1 MDISASIC
9 LALDSLKENP
19 QSVDIRFLFVKN
31 KQIVLTSLLTI
42 NSILSISL
50 PKTRKSIPI
59 NLSEEFIPQ
68 YCDINN
74 YKTLFTLKESLND
87 KNILV
92 GRNITNPFE
101 HIGKSIFINRL
112 AVKLANI
119 DTVCNVTGKIF
130 TFDNKISSDNFT
142 FCDVADGPGGFAEYI
157 QYRFLNNKGYGIT
170 LKNKITDWNNIF
182 LNMKQFTTF
191 YGPDNTGNLYT
202 NWKYFI
208 DFVLKDK
215 PEGVDLTICNGKF
228 TTEDTNILTHQE
240 FLSVRLLL
248 TQALIGIGC
257 TKVNGNFIVKIFNI
271 VTKISAQIVCILS
284 QCFHNI
290 TIFKPV
296 SSYPDN
302 SEKYLICI
310 GREREIQ
317 SYYQLLVKA
326 IESYSDNT
334 YLSTKFEETL
344 PLNFEQWLTQNNSIH
359 INLQLEA
366 MQNIHMYLEGNIP
379 LIKKYN
385 INKFLTIWNLP
396 DTPK

>member
-1 MDISASIC
+1 
-9 LALDSLKENP
+9 
-19 QSVDIRFLFVKN
+19 
-31 KQIVLTSLLTI
+31 
-42 NSILSISL
+42 
-50 PKTRKSIPI
+50 
-59 NLSEEFIPQ
+59 
-68 YCDINN
+68 
-74 YKTLFTLKESLND
+74 
-87 KNILV
+87 
-92 GRNITNPFE
+92 
-101 HIGKSIFINRL
+101 
-112 AVKLANI
+112 
-119 DTVCNVTGKIF
+119 
-130 TFDNKISSDNFT
+130 
-142 FCDVADGPGGFAEYI
+142 
-157 QYRFLNNKGYGIT
+157 
-170 LKNKITDWNNIF
+170 
-182 LNMKQFTTF
+182 MKQFTTF

-290 TIFKPV
+290 IIFKPV

-334 YLSTKFEETL
+334 YLSTIFEETL
-344 PLNFEQWLTQNNSIH
+344 PLNFEQWLTQNNSLH